1 MTKAADRWRYAA
13 AHLLSEFCEFTP
25 RFCWPLIGGEGG
37 DRVWDGWMA
46 SLTWWTVSLSELRE
60 LVMDRET
67 WRAAIHGVA
76 KGWTR
81 LSDWTELNW
90 LLKKLSHYFSW
101 VTLPH
106 NFQLTVL
113 LVMCIL
119 LFSKI
124 TILLDAFYLF
134 LWSWNNEG
142 QECTCV
148 SCTMPLRVCKI
159 CNIYAQLQAAAT
171 AAVTSVVSN
180 SVWPH
185 RRQPTR
191 LPRP

>member
-81 LSDWTELNW
+81 LSDWTDWDRVLSGYIKDNNDSPIGNVILIDSLQHRSTPCSLRYR
-90 LLKKLSHYFSW
+90 LLILHSVYLPAIITW
-101 VTLPH
+101 VWNIH
-106 NFQLTVL
+106 KGAGR
-113 LVMCIL
+113 C
-119 LFSKI
+119 
-124 TILLDAFYLF
+124 FYG
-134 LWSWNNEG
+134 NR
-142 QECTCV
+142 T
-148 SCTMPLRVCKI
+148 
-159 CNIYAQLQAAAT
+159 
-171 AAVTSVVSN
+171 
-180 SVWPH
+180 
-185 RRQPTR
+185 
-191 LPRP
+191 